1 MTAGFQ
7 AVHRVD
13 IYAPSA
19 GGQGVL
25 LQENVEVYLEPADAE
40 KRVRYQIVTRL
51 PWARLWLSLEARAF
65 VADGVVVFWRE
76 HGSWW
81 TVRGL
86 PDIYEQFEPGFVRAF
101 LTANVADGLFATA
114 PVVGAS

>member
-19 GGQGVL
+19 DGQSEL
-25 LQENVEVYLEPADAE
+25 LRENVAAYVEPADAE
-40 KRVRYQIVTRL
+40 RRGRFATVTRL
-51 PWARLWLSLEARAF
+51 PWARLWLALEGRELL
-65 VADGVVVFWRE
+65 VESVQVFWRE
-76 HGSWW
+76 RGTWW

-86 PDIYEQFEPGFVRAF
+86 PEIYEQIEPGFVRVF
-101 LTANVADGLFATA
+101 MTANIADGLFATM
-114 PVVGAS
+114 PVAAA